1 MMFKFFRRNPS
12 SRLSASTST
21 TSAEY
26 KGDSLDQSMTDI
38 AIQLIN
44 GQGGSEFRGYF
55 IDLFRHEPHFLK
67 NVAPEYRE
75 ALIAVLNQ
83 HHEGLISN

>member
-1 MMFKFFRRNPS
+1 MFSLFRRNPS
-12 SRLSASTST
+12 PRLQSSTPTASI
-21 TSAEY
+21 EY

-44 GQGGSEFRGYF
+44 GQGGPEWRGYF
-55 IDLFRHEPHFLK
+55 IDLFRHEPRFLK

-75 ALIAVLNQ
+75 ALTAVLNQ
-83 HHEGLISN
+83 HQRGIVSS